1 MEKLLILRS
10 QEVVDNFIFEGET
23 HISGYARAFGAA
35 WTLLT
40 DEAKLSLIKHS
51 ERRKAE
57 QEQN

>member
-10 QEVVDNFIFEGET
+10 QEVVDNFIFEDET

-40 DEAKLSLIKHS
+40 DEAKLSLINYS
-51 ERRKAE
+51 ESRKAE